1 MIAPMKK
8 IIVVSRGASR
18 EELLLALRELG
29 VLHLEPADPTAAAP
43 DELLTELALLRR
55 SRQAVGSVESS
66 GQKPDLDS
74 HAAAEEIL
82 AIVRRGEEGRNRL
95 SVLAREAARTSLW
108 GDLRVE
114 QLQALD
120 QAGVPVKF
128 YMVPAKLMSQ
138 VEAECVAA
146 LGDLPGKKVLAA
158 VIQREGEP
166 SLPEEAEPVQPPQ
179 RDLPTIRAEAKE
191 LDSSLAADGDRLADL
206 ASLADELAA
215 AESQLAAEAE
225 LAAARAGGHHGG
237 DLYALQ
243 GWAPVEA
250 AETLGGDLAAAGL
263 RAAVQVR
270 DPDADEE
277 PPTLIRYGRWV
288 KPIKGLFDVLGTNP
302 GYREVD
308 LSGFFMVFLP
318 IFAGMLIGDAGYG
331 LLFLLGGAVLYKKL
345 CAKAGEPGTR
355 LLVVVGVATFIWGVL
370 TANYFGVTP
379 AAFPEASALRRALA
393 GVGILWRA
401 DEEAGRFLII
411 KVSFIFGCV
420 HLVLAHL
427 RQALGYWPSPKAWS
441 EIGWCAVL
449 VGMLGVVWKLF
460 EFAIPSCLLVAA
472 GGVLAIGYVM
482 AVFFSYPDRPL
493 GKRIGI
499 GIAASLLPLVGT
511 FGDTVS
517 YIRLMAVG
525 LASYY
530 IASAFNGLGT
540 MLAQSTPVLWA
551 VGVPV
556 ILFGHALNI
565 GLAVIAVF
573 AHGVRLNMLEFSNNA
588 GVRWAGY
595 AYKPFAKQSFKET

>member
-29 VLHLEPADPTAAAP
+29 VLHLEPADPMAAAP
-43 DELLTELALLRR
+43 DKLLAELALVRR
-55 SRQAVGSVESS
+55 SRQAIGSVEPS
-66 GQKPDLDS
+66 GRKPDLDA

-82 AIVRRGEEGRNRL
+82 SIVRRGEEGRNRL
-95 SVLAREAARTSLW
+95 SVLAREAARAGLW
-108 GDLRVE
+108 GDLRLE
-114 QLQALD
+114 QLQAIAE
-120 QAGVPVKF
+120 AGVPVKF

-138 VEAECVAA
+138 VEAECVANLA
-146 LGDLPGKKVLAA
+146 DMPGKQVLAA
-158 VIQREGEP
+158 VVQREGEP
-166 SLPEEAEPVQPPQ
+166 SLPEEAEPVQPPD

-191 LDSSLAADGDRLADL
+191 LDAALAADAERLADL
-206 ASLADELAA
+206 ASLGDELAA
-215 AESQLAAEAE
+215 EQRRLEAE
-225 LAAARAGGHHGG
+225 GEFAAARAGGLQGG
-237 DLYALQ
+237 NLYALQ
-243 GWAPVEA
+243 GWAPIEA
-250 AETLGGDLAAAGL
+250 AETLAGDLAAAGL
-263 RAAVQVR
+263 GAALQIR
-270 DPDADEE
+270 DPDTDEE
-277 PPTLIRYGRWV
+277 PPTLIRYPRWV
-288 KPIKGLFDVLGTNP
+288 KPIKGLFDVLETDP

-331 LLFLLGGAVLYKKL
+331 LLFLLGGGIFYRRL
-345 CAKAGEPGTR
+345 CAKAGKPGTT
-355 LLVVVGVATFIWGVL
+355 LLIVVGAATLLWGVL

-379 AAFPEASALRRALA
+379 AAFSETSALRRALV
-393 GVGILWRA
+393 GVGVLWRA
-401 DEEAGRFLII
+401 DEEAARFLII
-411 KVSFIFGCV
+411 KVSFIVGCV

-427 RQALGYWPSPKAWS
+427 RQAVGYWPSPKAWS

-460 EFAIPSCLLVAA
+460 EFAMPPWLLPAA
-472 GGVLAIGYVM
+472 GGLLAVGYVT

-493 GKRIGI
+493 GKRIGV

-511 FGDTVS
+511 FGDMVS

-530 IASAFNGLGT
+530 IASAFNGLGA
-540 MLAQSTPVLWA
+540 MVAQSTPVLWA

-595 AYKPFAKQSFKET
+595 AYKPFAK

>member
-29 VLHLEPADPTAAAP
+29 VLHLEPADPMAAAP
-43 DELLTELALLRR
+43 DKLLAELALVRR
-55 SRQAVGSVESS
+55 SRQAIGSVEPS
-66 GQKPDLDS
+66 GRKPDLDA

-82 AIVRRGEEGRNRL
+82 SIVRRGEEGRNRL
-95 SVLAREAARTSLW
+95 SVLAREAARAGLW
-108 GDLRVE
+108 GDLRLE
-114 QLQALD
+114 QLQAIAE
-120 QAGVPVKF
+120 AGVPVKF

-138 VEAECVAA
+138 VEAECVANLA
-146 LGDLPGKKVLAA
+146 DMPGKQVLAA
-158 VIQREGEP
+158 VVQREGEP
-166 SLPEEAEPVQPPQ
+166 SLPEEAEPVQPPD

-191 LDSSLAADGDRLADL
+191 LDAALAADAERLADL
-206 ASLADELAA
+206 ASLGDELAA
-215 AESQLAAEAE
+215 EQRRLEAE
-225 LAAARAGGHHGG
+225 GEFAAARAGGLQGG

-250 AETLGGDLAAAGL
+250 AETLAGDLAAAGL
-263 RAAVQVR
+263 GAAVQLR
-270 DPDADEE
+270 DPDTDEE
-277 PPTLIRYGRWV
+277 PPTLIRYPRWV
-288 KPIKGLFDVLGTNP
+288 KPIKGLFDVLETDP

-331 LLFLLGGAVLYKKL
+331 LLFLLGGGIFYRRL
-345 CAKAGEPGTR
+345 CAK
-355 LLVVVGVATFIWGVL
+355 
-370 TANYFGVTP
+370 
-379 AAFPEASALRRALA
+379 
-393 GVGILWRA
+393 
-401 DEEAGRFLII
+401 
-411 KVSFIFGCV
+411 
-420 HLVLAHL
+420 
-427 RQALGYWPSPKAWS
+427 QAVGYWPSPKAWS

-460 EFAIPSCLLVAA
+460 EFAMPPWLLPAA
-472 GGVLAIGYVM
+472 GGLLAVGYVT

-493 GKRIGI
+493 GKRIGV

-530 IASAFNGLGT
+530 IASAFNGLGA
-540 MLAQSTPVLWA
+540 MVAQSTPVLWA

-595 AYKPFAKQSFKET
+595 AYKPFAK